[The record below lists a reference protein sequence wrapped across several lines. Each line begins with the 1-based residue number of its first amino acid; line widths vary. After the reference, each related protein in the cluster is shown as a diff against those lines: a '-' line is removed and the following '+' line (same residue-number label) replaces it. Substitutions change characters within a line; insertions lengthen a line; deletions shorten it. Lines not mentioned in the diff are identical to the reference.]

1 MTVKAQEFGEAKA
14 NINNLMNTMAVHIAN
29 TEKAIERIDER
40 IDDHMNKEEMERKAM
55 EKMIRDNEDASQL
68 RHAARA
74 EVTDARFA
82 KIELFMNKVEWGMKA
97 LSVGLMV
104 VAPLAWNLISFLWKV
119 AMVYLTKGTDF
130 ADLVTQ
136 TDLLFKI

>member
-1 MTVKAQEFGEAKA
+1 MTIDSEKFGAISANVTHLLKTMEDHIKA
-14 NINNLMNTMAVHIAN
+14 
-29 TEKAIERIDER
+29 TEKAIEHIDKRIN
-40 IDDHMNKEEMERKAM
+40 DHMDKEEMERKAM